1 MKKFTDSLLAGITKD
16 LKYLSEARKLIICDE
31 SSDGIPKISYV
42 NSKNIKNKKK
52 KLMEARTLKE

>member
-1 MKKFTDSLLAGITKD
+1 MRKFTDSLLALITKD

-42 NSKNIKNKKK
+42 NSSNLKNKKK
-52 KLMEARTLKE
+52 KLIEARTLKE